1 MVGGIWTE
9 RGAMTRCWITR
20 GIGAYGS
27 RKKGARSGG
36 GRGCGMSC
44 AEDMGVGNA
53 AIQSGIDG
61 ECEILNQGDA
71 DAPSPSIIASR
82 SFAIEKS
89 PSELTAVTF
98 GSGGMV
104 RCSPGGNA

>member
-1 MVGGIWTE
+1 
-9 RGAMTRCWITR
+9 
-20 GIGAYGS
+20 
-27 RKKGARSGG
+27 
-36 GRGCGMSC
+36 MSC

-53 AIQSGIDG
+53 AVQSGIDG

-71 DAPSPSIIASR
+71 DVPSPSIIASR

-89 PSELTAVTF
+89 PSVLTAVTF

-104 RCSPGGNA
+104 RCSPGGNAWRQILDSFPRVCKRETIRGTFWSGGEVCVL